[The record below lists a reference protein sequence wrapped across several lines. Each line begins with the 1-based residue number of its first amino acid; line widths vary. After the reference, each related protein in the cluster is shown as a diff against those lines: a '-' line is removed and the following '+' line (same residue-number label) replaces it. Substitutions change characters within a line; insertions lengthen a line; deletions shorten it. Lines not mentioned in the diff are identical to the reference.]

1 MSVTGWRTLACRAC
15 GAAVE
20 GLSMESANPVRHP
33 PFRQRLLARTLLRMA
48 CPSCG
53 APHEH
58 YDRFVWIDLPSRL
71 CACVIHESKRDDWA
85 DLEQEA
91 RDALSL
97 PLREEGPDVVRQWG
111 ASIAIRLMFGLEELR
126 EKVVCCMCR
135 IDDRLVEAVKLD
147 LPHGASLDDAIVGET
162 LIFRRADA
170 RIMRVPWAQ
179 YEEIERRRGALAAEL
194 VGLFDPRSAW
204 VSCARSRRSPRA

>member
-1 MSVTGWRTLACRAC
+1 MSVTGWRTLTCRAC

-20 GLSMESANPVRHP
+20 GLAVESANPARHP
-33 PFRQRLLARTLLRMA
+33 PFRQKLLARTLLRMA

-58 YDRFVWIDLPSRL
+58 YDRFVWADLPSGL
-71 CACVIHESKRDDWA
+71 CACVIHDSERDDWA

-97 PLREEGPDVVRQWG
+97 PLREEGPNVVRTWG
-111 ASIAIRLMFGLEELR
+111 ASMAIRLVFGLEELR
-126 EKVVCCMCR
+126 EKVVCCTSR

-147 LPHGASLDDAIVGET
+147 LPHGASLDDAIVGEA

-170 RIMRVPWAQ
+170 RTMCVPWAQ
-179 YEEIERRRGALAAEL
+179 YEQVGRRCEALAAEL

-204 VSCARSRRSPRA
+204 VSVARSRRPPRA